1 MSKLTSLIDECS
13 DLIASAGVEATAQ
26 EAQAQELRLQVKT
39 QGKSSSSKKVSRTST
54 KAGKMS
60 TADHCKAVMEH
71 LRAMSEIGDIV
82 AIEHKSLSK
91 AHDDTDCLNRFAIP
105 QIFILG
111 EPDEDWEDNGRT
123 CYIKS

>member
-1 MSKLTSLIDECS
+1 MSKLTSLIDEAS
-13 DLIASAGVEATAQ
+13 DLIAEAGVEATAS
-26 EAQAQELRLQVKT
+26 EAQTEELRLELKT
-39 QGKSSSSKKVSRTST
+39 KGKSTSSKRTSRTSKT
-54 KAGKMS
+54 GKMT

-111 EPDEDWEDNGRT
+111 EPENDWEDNGRT

>member
-1 MSKLTSLIDECS
+1 MSKMTSLVEECS
-13 DLIASAGVEATAQ
+13 DLIADIATQATADA
-26 EAQAQELRLQVKT
+26 AQTEELRLELKT
-39 QGKSSSSKKVSRTST
+39 KGKSTSSKRTSRTST
-54 KAGKMS
+54 KAGKMT
-60 TADHCKAVMEH
+60 TADHAKAVMEH
-71 LRAMSEIGDIV
+71 LRAMSEIGEIV

-111 EPDEDWEDNGRT
+111 EPENDWEDNGRT

>member
-1 MSKLTSLIDECS
+1 MSKMTSLVEECS
-13 DLIASAGVEATAQ
+13 DLIADIATQATADA
-26 EAQAQELRLQVKT
+26 AQTEELRLELKT
-39 QGKSSSSKKVSRTST
+39 KGKSTSSKRTSRTST

-111 EPDEDWEDNGRT
+111 EPENDWEDNGRT

>member
-1 MSKLTSLIDECS
+1 MSKMTSLVEEGS
-13 DLIASAGVEATAQ
+13 DLIADIATQATADA
-26 EAQAQELRLQVKT
+26 AQTEELRLELKT
-39 QGKSSSSKKVSRTST
+39 KGKSTSSKRTSRTSKT
-54 KAGKMS
+54 GKMT

-111 EPDEDWEDNGRT
+111 EPENDWEDNGRT

>member
-1 MSKLTSLIDECS
+1 MSKLTSLIDAAEA
-13 DLIASAGVEATAQ
+13 LIVDAGVEATAQ

-39 QGKSSSSKKVSRTST
+39 QGKSSSSKKASRTSS
-54 KAGKMS
+54 KAGKMT

-82 AIEHKSLSK
+82 SIYHKSLSK

-111 EPDEDWEDNGRT
+111 EPEMDWEDNGRT

>member
-1 MSKLTSLIDECS
+1 MTSLVEECS
-13 DLIASAGVEATAQ
+13 DLIADIATQATADA
-26 EAQAQELRLQVKT
+26 AQTEELRLELKT
-39 QGKSSSSKKVSRTST
+39 KGKSTSSKRTSRTSKT
-54 KAGKMS
+54 GKMT

-111 EPDEDWEDNGRT
+111 EPENDWEDNGRT